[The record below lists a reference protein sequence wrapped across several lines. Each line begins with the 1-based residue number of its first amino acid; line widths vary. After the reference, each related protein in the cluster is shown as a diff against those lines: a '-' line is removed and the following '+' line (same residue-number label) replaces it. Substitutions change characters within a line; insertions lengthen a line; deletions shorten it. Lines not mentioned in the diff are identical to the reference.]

1 MQVQVIRNDQ
11 DLTDAFAE
19 IERLWGAEPGSEDGD
34 RLDALVAL
42 ATAFEDRHYSIP
54 KAPPVEVLRYIMED
68 SGRSQADLGR
78 LIGSRSRASEIMN
91 GRRDLTLDQ
100 IRTLAREWKIPVAA
114 LVDVN
119 AA

>member
-1 MQVQVIRNDQ
+1 
-11 DLTDAFAE
+11 
-19 IERLWGAEPGSEDGD
+19 
-34 RLDALVAL
+34 
-42 ATAFEDRHYSIP
+42 
-54 KAPPVEVLRYIMED
+54 
-68 SGRSQADLGR
+68 
-78 LIGSRSRASEIMN
+78 MN